1 MIGWFGVDASILYG
15 LGNAL
20 KYVKPNVKALWN
32 LGGLLIWVFEFVLG
46 GGLLFTSLNFSIH
59 QLQHKNIERR

>member
-20 KYVKPNVKALWN
+20 KYVKPNVKALWS

-46 GGLLFTSLNFSIH
+46 GGLLFTSLIF
-59 QLQHKNIERR
+59 